1 MEVLAMIRKNIPEMK
16 ASMALSQ
23 CENRIE
29 TRFRGVL
36 PGGSGLVGSSWR
48 LAAFFAVSVLIVS
61 FSSLRTLAGAESAEG
76 DDATDA
82 VEEETVVRKADII
95 LSLAENGKE
104 LSFQLKG
111 EAAVSLTPVRLVWL
125 SPEGLLRLEESSEG
139 GGRIL
144 EFRAGEDGVPQ
155 GVMKKNRAEV
165 PLDAEGLQWMVS
177 QLKKLGQLPAETNGR
192 GIFLLPR
199 EQQVV
204 EVEVLAGPEDSGGVW
219 VESAAD
225 GAAEHSED
233 SMQVIVSPDG
243 NKEISFRGEIR
254 IEGDPP
260 QASIDWDGNAEDLPA
275 ILNRQKTMLRRHLR
289 DQGQELK
296 QLQEKLRKEGIQF
309 KLDLKNQLD
318 SDEFQSFYEEQGR
331 LFERLLDAQQEKLE
345 ALDSEL
351 NALTDRLKNKLDRE
365 AGRSMD
371 SLRNLLERQDGLLRQ
386 LLEKEL
392 GGLELLQDKLAPLL
406 KDEQTESESG
416 AHSHQDVHDHGEMDS
431 DAHAEG
437 HGEINHAD
445 EVGPAAEKGLE
456 EAEEDAGSHVE

>member
-1 MEVLAMIRKNIPEMK
+1 
-16 ASMALSQ
+16 
-23 CENRIE
+23 
-29 TRFRGVL
+29 
-36 PGGSGLVGSSWR
+36 
-48 LAAFFAVSVLIVS
+48 
-61 FSSLRTLAGAESAEG
+61 
-76 DDATDA
+76 
-82 VEEETVVRKADII
+82 
-95 LSLAENGKE
+95 
-104 LSFQLKG
+104 
-111 EAAVSLTPVRLVWL
+111 
-125 SPEGLLRLEESSEG
+125 
-139 GGRIL
+139 
-144 EFRAGEDGVPQ
+144 
-155 GVMKKNRAEV
+155 
-165 PLDAEGLQWMVS
+165 
-177 QLKKLGQLPAETNGR
+177 
-192 GIFLLPR
+192 
-199 EQQVV
+199 
-204 EVEVLAGPEDSGGVW
+204 
-219 VESAAD
+219 
-225 GAAEHSED
+225 
-233 SMQVIVSPDG
+233 
-243 NKEISFRGEIR
+243 
-254 IEGDPP
+254 
-260 QASIDWDGNAEDLPA
+260 
-275 ILNRQKTMLRRHLR
+275 
-289 DQGQELK
+289 LK